1 MTELE
6 KMTANVL
13 YNCDAPEYQESWRH
27 AAVASA
33 KFNAISPLEDR
44 ETAVKAMK
52 ELMPNAS
59 EAALVIPPFYCDHG
73 WPIHLA
79 ERVFINRNCEFLDSG
94 GIYIGKHTM
103 LGPGCKLFTPNH
115 PIDYIQR
122 REPVETGYAIHI
134 GEDCWLGGN
143 VTVCPGVTIGNR
155 VIVAAGSVVT
165 KDIPDWSVAVG
176 NPCKV
181 IRKITEADKRK
192 LFKEEEIDEEVWK
205 LLQ

>member
-1 MTELE
+1 MTELD

-13 YNCDAPEYQESWRH
+13 YNCDAPEYQASWRH
-27 AAVASA
+27 AALASA
-33 KFNAISPLEDR
+33 KFNQTSPLEDR

-59 EAALVIPPFYCDHG
+59 EQALVIPPFYCDHG

-94 GIYIGKHTM
+94 GIHIGKHTM
-103 LGPGCKLFTPNH
+103 LGPGCKLLTPNH
-115 PIDYIQR
+115 PIDYMQR

-165 KDIPDWSVAVG
+165 KDVPDDVMVAG
-176 NPCKV
+176 NPAV
-181 IRKITEADKRK
+181 IKKR
-192 LFKEEEIDEEVWK
+192 LR
-205 LLQ
+205 

>member
-1 MTELE
+1 MTELD

-27 AAVASA
+27 AALASA
-33 KFNAISPLEDR
+33 KFNQTSPLDDR

-59 EAALVIPPFYCDHG
+59 EQALVIPPFYCDHG

-103 LGPGCKLFTPNH
+103 LGPGCKLLTPNH
-115 PIDYIQR
+115 PIDYMQR

-165 KDIPDWSVAVG
+165 KDVPDDVMVAG
-176 NPCKV
+176 NPAVVK
-181 IRKITEADKRK
+181 KRLK
-192 LFKEEEIDEEVWK
+192 
-205 LLQ
+205 